1 MPTKLGT
8 AVLLLLCLIGRGAR
22 AEEADSQ
29 VPPEDYRFTA
39 QLGIEATVVG
49 FSVGPRLDLLYR
61 LGGPGSFSH
70 LRLTAG
76 ALVGP
81 EFVYVPVGI
90 GYRASFRQTKTVQP
104 LVGLGTEVHMF
115 LVSGHVFRQWG
126 VVYLEAGSGFA
137 VTKRVS
143 LGAIATVE
151 WAMIGEPGPG
161 LAARLFGGYRF

>member
-1 MPTKLGT
+1 MRTKL
-8 AVLLLLCLIGRGAR
+8 AAIVLLLLCMSGQAAR
-22 AEEADSQ
+22 ADEAESQ
-29 VPPEDYRFTA
+29 APPADHRFTA
-39 QLGIEATVVG
+39 QLGVEATVVG

-61 LGGPGSFSH
+61 LGGPRSFSH

-76 ALVGP
+76 ALIGP
-81 EFVYVPVGI
+81 EFVYLPVGI
-90 GYRASFRQTKTVQP
+90 GYRAAFRQSKTVQP

-126 VVYLEAGSGFA
+126 VVYLEAGCGFA
-137 VTKRVS
+137 VTQRVS
-143 LGAIATVE
+143 LGAIANVE

>member
-1 MPTKLGT
+1 MRTKLRT
-8 AVLLLLCLIGRGAR
+8 AVLLCMGLCGRTAL
-22 AEEADSQ
+22 AQQSASEA
-29 VPPEDYRFTA
+29 PPVDHRFTA
-39 QLGIEATVVG
+39 QLGVEATVVG

-81 EFVYVPVGI
+81 EFVYLPVGL
-90 GYRASFRQTKTVQP
+90 GYRAAFRQSKTVQP
-104 LVGLGTEVHMF
+104 LVGIGTEVHMF
-115 LVSGHVFRQWG
+115 MVAGHVFRQWG

-137 VTKRVS
+137 ITERVS

-151 WAMIGEPGPG
+151 WATIGEPGPG
-161 LAARLFGGYRF
+161 LAGRLFVGYRF